1 MPSVDEGWW
10 LTLERESS
18 SCPACESPGI
28 ILLDVLPI
36 PKSPDGN
43 RVVFVTG
50 CRACGLLFT
59 NPLPRHE
66 ELVQYYQP
74 DGRWA
79 SVRAERIRRLEAIEA
94 RRQRSR
100 RARQKSRLR
109 PRSRALFDALAAHL
123 SVYDPPP
130 GAKLL
135 DFGCGDGK
143 FLNKFQD
150 LGWDT
155 YGVEPS
161 TDAAFVRHH
170 RLHVAPQDGSFDF
183 VFLNH
188 VLEHVG
194 APLAVLEQLAATL
207 RIGGVLFVSVPR
219 VDTLPV
225 HGDLDYCISGRKH
238 VMCFS
243 ETCLR
248 GLLARA
254 GFTTAAR
261 LDTHELDAI
270 FTDGKPLR
278 LRLVAVRT
286 SSPDPLPVAPLAPA
300 LEALSQYVR
309 ISESVGARVRRLL
322 PVRMRGGL
330 LERAAERRVLERR
343 QARAEGSLDR
353 GTGGT

>member
-1 MPSVDEGWW
+1 LPSVDEGWW
-10 LTLERESS
+10 LTLEREAS
-18 SCPACESPGI
+18 SCPACASPRI
-28 ILLDVLPI
+28 VLLDVLLI

-43 RVVFVTG
+43 RVVFITG

-79 SVRAERIRRLEAIEA
+79 SMRAERLERLGAVDA
-94 RRQRSR
+94 RRPRSKK
-100 RARQKSRLR
+100 ARQKSTLR
-109 PRSRALFDALAAHL
+109 PRSRALFDALAGHL
-123 SVYDPPP
+123 PVYDPPA
-130 GAKLL
+130 GAKVL

-143 FLNKFQD
+143 FLNKLQD

-170 RLHVAPQDGSFDF
+170 GLHEAPQDGSFDF

-188 VLEHVG
+188 VLEHVD
-194 APLAVLEQLAATL
+194 APLAVLQQLAGTL
-207 RIGGVLFVSVPR
+207 RMGGVLFVSVPR

-254 GFTTAAR
+254 GFTTVAR
-261 LDTHELDAI
+261 LDAHELDAI
-270 FTDGKPLR
+270 FTEGKPLR

-286 SSPDPLPVAPLAPA
+286 TSPDPLPVAPLASA
-300 LEALSQYVR
+300 LTALSQYVQVN
-309 ISESVGARVRRLL
+309 ESVAARVRRLL

-330 LERAAERRVLERR
+330 LERAAQRRVVERR
-343 QARAEGSLDR
+343 QARAAQSSGHR
-353 GTGGT
+353 AGGT